1 MRRFGL
7 MMAMLLVVAA
17 CGDDGATTTTLT
29 DAATTTTSDSG
40 GPVTNLEGVRSA
52 TVQIVARGTF
62 VDPFEGTQINVPGAG
77 SGFIIDPSGLA
88 VTNNHVVTGAATLD
102 VYVEGHDGPLNARIL
117 GVSECND
124 LAVIDIA
131 GDGFPYL
138 EWFEGSISTGL
149 RVYAAGYPLGDPEYT
164 LLEGIV
170 SKERVDGNTAWSSN
184 DAVIEH
190 TAATQGGNSGGPV
203 VSADGQVVAVHYA
216 SNSAGQRFALARDI
230 AKTVIDQLSE
240 GTDVESLGI
249 NGEAFIVE
257 GFSGIWV
264 FSVKSGSPADVA
276 GVQGGDLITSL
287 EGLRLAEDG
296 TMGDYCDVLRTRLDD
311 DVLAIDVY
319 RPATDQQLRGQING
333 RVLEQVNLPGQG
345 TGDDDPPPAGTDTY
359 TYGLITD
366 DSGSIEVSVPDQW
379 FDVDSGIWNY
389 NGFEAG
395 RFVTASSNLELW
407 VSTWGTPG
415 VFFGASE
422 LLGMSPDEILD
433 DSSFDDQCD
442 FVGRFDYDDGLYVGS
457 FDRYENCGA
466 EGSDFYIIAAQP
478 PDLSFLVYLQIVVV
492 TEADLGALDEIVRSF
507 VVVGEVSP

>member
-1 MRRFGL
+1 MRRFAL

-17 CGDDGATTTTLT
+17 CGDDGATTTTST
-29 DAATTTTSDSG
+29 APTTTPDSG
-40 GPVTNLEGVRSA
+40 GAVTSLQGVRSA

-102 VYVEGHDGPLNARIL
+102 VYVQGHDQPLNARIV

-138 EWFEGSISTGL
+138 EWYDGPITTGL

-170 SKERVDGNTAWSSN
+170 SKDRVDGNTPWSSN

-190 TAATQGGNSGGPV
+190 TAATHGGNSGGPV
-203 VSADGQVVAVHYA
+203 VSEDGRVVAVHYA
-216 SNSAGQRFALARDI
+216 NNNVGQRFALARDI
-230 AKTVIDQLSE
+230 ARPVIDQLSE

-276 GVQGGDLITSL
+276 GVQGGDLVTSL
-287 EGLRLAEDG
+287 EGLRLGEDG
-296 TMGDYCDVLRTRLDD
+296 TMGDYCDVLRTRLVD

-319 RPATDQQLRGQING
+319 RPATDQVLRGQING
-333 RVLEQVNLPGQG
+333 RELEEVNLPGQG
-345 TGDDDPPPAGTDTY
+345 TGNEDPQPPGTDAY
-359 TYGLITD
+359 TYSIITD
-366 DSGSIEVSVPDQW
+366 DSGSLQVSVPDQW
-379 FDVDSGIWNY
+379 FDVASGIWNY

-395 RFVTASSNLELW
+395 RFLSASPDLAMWAES
-407 VSTWGTPG
+407 WGIPG
-415 VFFGASE
+415 LFFGASQ
-422 LLGMSPDEILD
+422 LLGMSPDEVLD
-433 DSSFDDQCD
+433 AGRFDDQCD
-442 FVGRFDYDDGLYVGS
+442 YLGRFEYDDGLYVGV
-457 FDRYENCGA
+457 FDSYENCGP
-466 EGSDFYIIAAQP
+466 EGSLFYVIAAEP
-478 PDLSFLVYLQIVVV
+478 PDFSFLVYLQVSVA
-492 TEADLGALDEIVRSF
+492 TDADVAALDEIIRTF
-507 VVVGEVSP
+507 QVVGDISP